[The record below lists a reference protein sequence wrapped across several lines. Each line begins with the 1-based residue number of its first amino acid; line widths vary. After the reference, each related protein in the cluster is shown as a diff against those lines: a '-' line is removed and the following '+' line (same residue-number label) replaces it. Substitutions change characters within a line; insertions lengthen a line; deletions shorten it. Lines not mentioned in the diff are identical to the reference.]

1 MKKQILLPLIMAAA
15 VLFLA
20 CGEDNKSSAAIETDY
35 AYDESGSLVVYPEQQ
50 MYVTTVVRSE
60 DVCTVDTAAGVYLW
74 QHILKRPDV
83 DSMYYEFHGD
93 TLVTYQVYL
102 TYDYPDGD
110 PDSQIE
116 LVEKKE
122 RYGDMYIGG
131 TPNLLYGTW
140 KTLPCEYN
148 SETMETECEET
159 FWSAEVTYAE
169 NTYSAKYQSSFE
181 RYKAIYV
188 ADNYMKSEFM
198 AELYKGLSS
207 NYGCCGW
214 GDVTDKYDEERL
226 AGIIAEKGIVIQ
238 SQTPTSETFVL
249 GGKTYNV
256 LVKQVSYEMY
266 GQSYAVDVS
275 SDGVTCSWFN
285 HDEEVREPLC
295 KAENKD
301 KLSLDYS
308 YDVNGNRYD
317 YAYEY
322 RETNFAEFRRCLDS
336 IKLGLENPDN
346 MGLYKKSTVEDF
358 PQTFKDRRE
367 KQLRRL
373 MKYAE

>member
-1 MKKQILLPLIMAAA
+1 MKKQILFLLVMAEA
-15 VLFLA
+15 VLFSA
-20 CGEDNKSSAAIETDY
+20 CGEDKPSAATESDI
-35 AYDESGSLVVYPEQQ
+35 AYNSESGSLVVYPEQQ
-50 MYVTTVVRSE
+50 LYVTTVVRSE

-74 QHILKRPDV
+74 QHMLKRPDV

-93 TLVTYQVYL
+93 TLVTYHMYWTL
-102 TYDYPDGD
+102 GYPDEVG
-110 PDSQIE
+110 
-116 LVEKKE
+116 LVRGKST
-122 RYGDMYIGG
+122 YGDMYIGG
-131 TPNLLYGTW
+131 TPNVLYGTW

-148 SETMETECEET
+148 SKTMETECSET
-159 FWSAEVTYAE
+159 YWSAEVTYAE
-169 NTYSAKYQSSFE
+169 NTYSVKYQSSFE
-181 RYKAIYV
+181 RFKAIYV

-198 AELYKGLSS
+198 AELYNGLSS

-238 SQTPTSETFVL
+238 SQTPTSETFIL

-256 LVKQVSYEMY
+256 LVKQVSYEMN

-275 SDGVTCSWFN
+275 SEGVTCSWFN
-285 HDEEVREPLC
+285 HDENVSESLC
-295 KAENKD
+295 RAENKD

-322 RETNFAEFRRCLDS
+322 RETNFAEFRLCLD
-336 IKLGLENPDN
+336 GLKRGTEYSNN
-346 MGLYKKSTVEDF
+346 TGLYKKSAVEDF
-358 PQTFKDRRE
+358 PQTFNDRRE